1 MPTPPPFPSHRSLL
15 SVFWDDVGVEREA
28 GESRCMEELIVK
40 LWEEQKLTGVADST
54 TPAPLGE
61 HEDTLP
67 AGMRY
72 R

>member
-1 MPTPPPFPSHRSLL
+1 
-15 SVFWDDVGVEREA
+15 
-28 GESRCMEELIVK
+28 MEELIVK
-40 LWEEQKLTGVADST
+40 LWEEQKLTGVADRT